1 MEPIKI
7 LCDSEIIIKNIKTGK
22 IYKDEEEVKLDTS
35 AKPEDIKRDVKIIV
49 PSIAL
54 FNKSW
59 LKEIV
64 VITNSLMKL
73 FNY

>member
-1 MEPIKI
+1 MEEIRI

-22 IYKDEEEVKLDTS
+22 IYKDEEEVKLDIS

-49 PSIAL
+49 PSIPL

-59 LKEIV
+59 FQEIV
-64 VITNSLMKL
+64 AITNFLTKL